1 MDSDIHIRIRPATEN
16 DIDYVIAINIEC
28 LPEHYPLSFWLEHLN
43 KYGDVF
49 YVAEVNDKVVGYVLT
64 RVEEGES
71 FFYPNKKVK
80 KGHIVSIAVR
90 EGYRRRGI
98 ATYLLSAVLSTL
110 GYSYDASEVYLEVRT
125 SNTPAIKLYEK
136 LGFVVIKK
144 IDGYYLDGE
153 DAYLMAKKLK

>member
-1 MDSDIHIRIRPATEN
+1 MNSAMHIRIRPASEK

-49 YVAEVNDKVVGYVLT
+49 YVAEVDDSIVSYVLT
-64 RVEEGES
+64 RIEEGES
-71 FFYPNKKVK
+71 FFDPNKKVK

-90 EGYRRRGI
+90 EGFRRRGI
-98 ATYLLSAVLSTL
+98 ATYLLSAVLGAL
-110 GYSYDASEVYLEVRT
+110 GYSYDASEAYLEVRV
-125 SNTPAIKLYEK
+125 SNAPAIKLYEK
-136 LGFVVIKK
+136 LGFVIIKRLEE
-144 IDGYYLDGE
+144 YYLDGE